1 MYILIYDTGQG
12 ALDSIKYVVKCNY
25 IVSTSTHYSKRNTA
39 DSLHLPKCPWFSIKS
54 TSTTSNTT
62 QHNTTRFI
70 HLPKYPSTLTTN
82 ITEDSINCIST
93 THPMHLLK
101 YPYTSIFIHVSFS
114 VQQSPRQ
121 PSQSI
126 NISSLLPPLSL
137 SLSLCF
143 LPSFL
148 RCYTSY
154 LLSFFKS
161 PCFVDLAFLFLP
173 L

>member
-1 MYILIYDTGQG
+1 MLLNATTLCLFLLTTPSTTQQTPYIYQNVLGFQLNLLPLLQTQ
-12 ALDSIKYVVKCNY
+12 
-25 IVSTSTHYSKRNTA
+25 H
-39 DSLHLPKCPWFSIKS
+39 DSLYTFTKVSFYLNH
-54 TSTTSNTT
+54 
-62 QHNTTRFI
+62 
-70 HLPKYPSTLTTN
+70 
-82 ITEDSINCIST
+82 
-93 THPMHLLK
+93 MHLLK

-126 NISSLLPPLSL
+126 NISSLLSPLCLSL